1 MTTPD
6 SVALPDELRV
16 PMDELEADAGYLMGR
31 ACRCPHCA
39 DAMAESVRVKIRAIR
54 AEVERLAQSA
64 PLAQQ
69 REYPPLPVKECAAIW
84 PAILDWYGESPG
96 ADTYEKS
103 HAVDQA
109 ITAAMRAYVDAALA
123 AAQVDQPSMPS
134 SEWLAEAE
142 RIAGEFTVAVAN
154 GESAAAAL
162 AYSNLRAHLSKRI
175 TADAPQL
182 KHAGWFREMPS
193 AMSHRV
199 FEQVHHEP
207 EQGDVELFERVIPAD
222 GEVRG

>member
-1 MTTPD
+1 
-6 SVALPDELRV
+6 
-16 PMDELEADAGYLMGR
+16 MDKATV
-31 ACRCPHCA
+31 
-39 DAMAESVRVKIRAIR
+39 ESVMALAFELARIREQHGAQSGMYLSEVRALR
-54 AEVERLAQSA
+54 AEVERLAAQSA

-69 REYPPLPVKECAAIW
+69 AREYPPLPKLPTMTVLSELQSGTQEMVR
-84 PAILDWYGESPG
+84 LDVAHE
-96 ADTYEKS
+96 
-103 HAVDQA
+103 
-109 ITAAMRAYVDAALA
+109 AMRAYVDADRA
-123 AAQVDQPSMPS
+123 AAQVEPPSMPS

-162 AYSNLRAHLSKRI
+162 AYSNLRAHLSRRV

-222 GEVRG
+222 GEVRS